1 MALFHFINK
10 NNEVVTN
17 DKENIKNNYYN
28 NNLLS
33 YDLLSYISYFDK
45 CCWRILIYKDEMK
58 MDGSERR
65 LVVLVATSPL
75 LKILSRK
82 ICAMAR

>member
-45 CCWRILIYKDEMK
+45 CCWRILIWI
-58 MDGSERR
+58 RA
-65 LVVLVATSPL
+65 V
-75 LKILSRK
+75 
-82 ICAMAR
+82 